1 MHEYQ
6 NYKIGVGSKSTKSS
20 STIGSIGSRRRAGS
34 MAASSRLLG
43 KPNSVKRTSK
53 IANDDPDNSEDEYDD
68 DEFEP
73 DEAEQIKI
81 QIERIEDKI

>member
-1 MHEYQ
+1 
-6 NYKIGVGSKSTKSS
+6 
-20 STIGSIGSRRRAGS
+20 